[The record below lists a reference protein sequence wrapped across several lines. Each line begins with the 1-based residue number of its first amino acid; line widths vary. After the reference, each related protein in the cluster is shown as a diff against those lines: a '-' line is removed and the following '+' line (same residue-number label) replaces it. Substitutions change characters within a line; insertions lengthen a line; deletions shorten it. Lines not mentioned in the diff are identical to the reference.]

1 MKINFLQQ
9 EKEKMDNNERKK
21 DDSAISNDD
30 MVGKDNFD
38 HWDLYLRGSQPTKFF
53 TYSLPNSLH

>member
-1 MKINFLQQ
+1 MLKKSQVTDIKPACPVKMKINILQQ

-38 HWDLYLRGSQPTKFF
+38 H
-53 TYSLPNSLH
+53 